1 MATLEQ
7 STVLLKSAPV
17 SVQKS
22 LNLSPYD
29 THLREPSSMRER
41 AHPREC
47 VGGAPGGSAMPVY
60 VHFRDLRGQ
69 EGARTLPWGRAEA
82 ADLGL
87 TVLSNGNQDEKKK
100 EQ

>member
-1 MATLEQ
+1 
-7 STVLLKSAPV
+7 
-17 SVQKS
+17 
-22 LNLSPYD
+22 
-29 THLREPSSMRER
+29 
-41 AHPREC
+41 
-47 VGGAPGGSAMPVY
+47 MPVY